1 MTSAFIANLMT
12 PSFEPRSPME
22 KRVLLIDRDPTLRP
36 VLQGILAQ
44 QDYEVTSVLDVPA
57 AVETLQQQAASVVIL
72 ELSGTQSFN
81 RAHCE
86 EIVRSAP
93 DTPIMILTAKPD
105 LAEKVLLL
113 DLGADDYVGVP
124 FSPMELVARVRALIR
139 RKSGASARTF
149 YSFGE
154 FMVNFLSLE
163 VLRNG
168 HRVELTNKEFHVLKY
183 MIKNANRA
191 ISRGEL
197 LNEVWGFYS
206 YPCTRT
212 VDNHILKL
220 RQKLEPD
227 PANPAQFLTVH
238 GIGYRFASNDNCEA
252 AILR

>member
-1 MTSAFIANLMT
+1 MTSALIANLAT
-12 PSFEPRSPME
+12 SSFEPHSPIA
-22 KRVLLIDRDPTLRP
+22 KRVLLIDRDPTLLS
-36 VLQGILAQ
+36 VLRGILAQ
-44 QDYEVTSVLDVPA
+44 EEYEVNVVPDVTA
-57 AVETLQQQAASVVIL
+57 AVETLQEQSASVVIL
-72 ELSGTQSFN
+72 ELNEAQSFN
-81 RAHCE
+81 RVHCE
-86 EIVRSAP
+86 QIVRAAP

-105 LAEKVLLL
+105 LSEKVLLL

-139 RKSGASARTF
+139 RKSGANARTF

-163 VLRNG
+163 VFRNG
-168 HRVELTNKEFHVLKY
+168 RRVVLTNKEFHVLKY

-238 GIGYRFASNDNCEA
+238 GIGYRFASDGCDA
-252 AILR
+252 GILR